1 MCVSREMPRLRCGHI
16 PNITRSIPNAR
27 ERKKRMK
34 MKLEITIEDLKI
46 ILQQYYPTISH
57 KTAGRIIR
65 DIEIQSEINQKDE
78 K

>member
-1 MCVSREMPRLRCGHI
+1 MEYDPYTDD
-16 PNITRSIPNAR
+16 NIFSDQ
-27 ERKKRMK
+27 RMIDNLNDIISFK
-34 MKLEITIEDLKI
+34 VEHKDKV

>member
-1 MCVSREMPRLRCGHI
+1 MGSILNRE
-16 PNITRSIPNAR
+16 
-27 ERKKRMK
+27 KRMK

-46 ILQQYYPTISH
+46 ILQQYYPAVSH
-57 KTAGRIIR
+57 KTASRIIR

>member
-1 MCVSREMPRLRCGHI
+1 MQRLVNGKELI
-16 PNITRSIPNAR
+16 LS
-27 ERKKRMK
+27 RKKRMK
-34 MKLEITIEDLKI
+34 NEIENLTLDDLKA

>member
-1 MCVSREMPRLRCGHI
+1 
-16 PNITRSIPNAR
+16 
-27 ERKKRMK
+27 
-34 MKLEITIEDLKI
+34 MKLEITIEDLKA

-78 K
+78 E

>member
-1 MCVSREMPRLRCGHI
+1 
-16 PNITRSIPNAR
+16 
-27 ERKKRMK
+27 

-65 DIEIQSEINQKDE
+65 DVEIKNEQNQKKE
-78 K
+78 S

>member
-1 MCVSREMPRLRCGHI
+1 
-16 PNITRSIPNAR
+16 
-27 ERKKRMK
+27 

-65 DIEIQSEINQKDE
+65 DIKIQSEINQKDE

>member
-1 MCVSREMPRLRCGHI
+1 
-16 PNITRSIPNAR
+16 
-27 ERKKRMK
+27 MK

-46 ILQQYYPTISH
+46 ILQQYYPAISH
-57 KTAGRIIR
+57 KTASRIIR